1 MFLGVPSGRPLMLL
15 SRDSIFVHSGGISM
29 KLATDIHNVSG
40 HCWKGFQGQRSKV
53 KVTAGP
59 NAIFDATV

>member
-29 KLATDIHNVSG
+29 KLATDIHNVIESFSQAEAKGQG
-40 HCWKGFQGQRSKV
+40 HV
-53 KVTAGP
+53 
-59 NAIFDATV
+59 